1 MLSCAKKTA
10 LMLAVLVLAAG
21 CGKKKEASA
30 PVAPVETSAETPAA
44 VPAGT
49 PQANSTVEVNQS
61 LADADAAIKAKAY
74 DKAVQALLAVQN
86 QKQLSEQ
93 QAAEARNRMI
103 GLQAS
108 LAQAVANGDPN
119 AKAAADMLRAAHT
132 AH

>member
-10 LMLAVLVLAAG
+10 LMMAVLVLAAG

-30 PVAPVETSAETPAA
+30 PVVPVETSAETPTV
-44 VPAGT
+44 VPAST

-119 AKAAADMLRAAHT
+119 AKAAADMLRAAHM